1 MALLKWQDKRGFLH
15 RVLSCKKATQ
25 KFPLSDIILF
35 LWDYGWIS
43 VLCNFFMLTQ
53 GTIFSEWKMLTWIY
67 SLSLWTILVAW
78 LCIWPEQT
86 TIISM
91 PTKIQSIKSSSVNSL
106 ILRPVLRT
114 VLGMDSV
121 MLRMEQLTPW
131 LQSVHHAVSFCPQV
145 VVSVSAKQLKNV
157 HQTLKDSVS
166 LLS

>member
-1 MALLKWQDKRGFLH
+1 MARQKGLLAESSFLQ
-15 RVLSCKKATQ
+15 KAIQ

-35 LWDYGWIS
+35 LWDYGWIF

-91 PTKIQSIKSSSVNSL
+91 PTKIQIIKSSSVNYL
-106 ILRPVLRT
+106 ILRPVLRI
-114 VLGMDSV
+114 VLGMDLV

-131 LQSVHHAVSFCPQV
+131 LQSVHHAVSFFPQV
-145 VVSVSAKQLKNV
+145 IVSVSAKQLKNV

-166 LLS
+166 LLF